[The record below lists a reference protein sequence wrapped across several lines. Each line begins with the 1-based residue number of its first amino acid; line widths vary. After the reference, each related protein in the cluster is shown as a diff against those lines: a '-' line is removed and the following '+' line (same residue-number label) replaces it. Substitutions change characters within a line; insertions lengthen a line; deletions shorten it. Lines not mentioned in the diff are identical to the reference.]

1 MESQARRYWTS
12 LRDFYAQIL
21 GMPAKTYRRPRQ
33 GFGRMTQSNNAVKD
47 KHWWVFAEVEK
58 RRQPRL
64 ALTPSSPWLRL
75 CISRSQSSQSSS
87 FSKSTVAE
95 RLVSVRGVRTLP
107 GWVPGAIGM
116 ISEIVG
122 ERVDRCG
129 YAEKGETYNIGGV
142 RLA

>member
-1 MESQARRYWTS
+1 M
-12 LRDFYAQIL
+12 L
-21 GMPAKTYRRPRQ
+21 GEE
-33 GFGRMTQSNNAVKD
+33 KD
-47 KHWWVFAEVEK
+47 QYNRIVAEVEK

-64 ALTPSSPWLRL
+64 ALTPLSPWLKL
-75 CISRSQSSQSSS
+75 CISHSQSSS

-95 RLVSVRGVRTLP
+95 GLVSVRGVRTLP

-122 ERVDRCG
+122 ERVDLCG